1 MNTINKTCGKSESRL
16 ADVNGT
22 AELAQVLLD
31 SQWNEAPIGYL
42 ASLHPAPQT
51 GTSASL
57 QQQPAV
63 KSTAITRATTPKKR
77 QYRKR
82 GAITMLAEAVN

>member
-16 ADVNGT
+16 ADVNDT

-63 KSTAITRATTPKKR
+63 KSTAIIRATTPKER

-82 GAITMLAEAVN
+82 DAITMLAEAVN